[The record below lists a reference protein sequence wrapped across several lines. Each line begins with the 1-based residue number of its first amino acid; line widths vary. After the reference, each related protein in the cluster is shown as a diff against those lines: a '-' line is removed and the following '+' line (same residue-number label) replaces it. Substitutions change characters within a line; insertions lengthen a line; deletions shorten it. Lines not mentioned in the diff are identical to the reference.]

1 MILRLASAFVLVA
14 QAAAAQPKI
23 ITLDENTAVRR
34 DAETAQ
40 GQIVNEQESEARP
53 VVHLRGLDT
62 LDGETDDI
70 DLAVGETVTY
80 GYLEIT
86 AESCRVPASDPEG
99 DAWAFLRIRD
109 AREEEPR
116 FAGWMFA
123 SSPALSALDHPRYDI
138 WVLSCS
144 NR

>member
-1 MILRLASAFVLVA
+1 MMRILLALLLVA
-14 QAAAAQPKI
+14 VEASAQPKI
-23 ITLDENTAVRR
+23 ITVEPSTPRR
-34 DAETAQ
+34 QAETS
-40 GQIVNEQESEARP
+40 GEVVSEQDREPRN

-62 LDGETDDI
+62 LDGETEDVDVR
-70 DLAVGETVTY
+70 AGETVSY

-99 DAWAFLRIRD
+99 DAWAFLTIKD
-109 AREEEPR
+109 VREAEPR
-116 FAGWMFA
+116 FEGWMFA
-123 SSPALSALDHPRYDI
+123 SSPALSALEHPRYDV